1 MRAEEIDVL
10 EAEFDRLL
18 RERIAI
24 VEERIGTACRRA
36 GRARSEVTVVAVT
49 KTISPELARRVP
61 ALGLTH
67 LGENRP
73 QELARKATY
82 LTGVPVTWHMIGHLQ
97 RNKIDLVLPI
107 ATKIH
112 AVDSVRLLEALEV
125 AAAKRSAQVSV
136 LLEVNASGEATKHG
150 FAPAEV
156 PGLAEVIGKLRHV
169 RVLGL
174 MTMAAPADYP
184 EECRPT
190 FRTLRELRDRLGLRE
205 LSMGMTGDFEIA
217 IEEGATMVRLG
228 SVYFEGCE

>member
-1 MRAEEIDVL
+1 VL
-10 EAEFDRLL
+10 EADFDRLL
-18 RERIAI
+18 RERIAA
-24 VEERIGTACRRA
+24 VEERVAAACRRA
-36 GRARSEVTVVAVT
+36 GRARSEVTIVAVT
-49 KTISPELARRVP
+49 KTISAELARRVP
-61 ALGLTH
+61 ALGLTQ

-73 QELARKATY
+73 QELVRKAAIVTD
-82 LTGVPVTWHMIGHLQ
+82 TSVTWHMIGHLQ

-107 ATKIH
+107 AEKIH
-112 AVDSVRLLEALEV
+112 AVDSVRLLDALEA
-125 AAAKRSAQVSV
+125 AAAKRGVPVSV

-150 FAPAEV
+150 FTPAEV
-156 PGLAEVIGKLRHV
+156 PALEPAIRGLRHV

-228 SVYFEGCE
+228 SVYFEGCA